1 MLRLNDKMNSTVW
14 SFSFDMGNWVHGR
27 MPQSDRD
34 RGITFRW
41 EKVMEALLR
50 DTILFKKFFVK
61 VIFFAVSEQYNVN
74 WYTRMHRA
82 CFWRVPKAK
91 SPNVYLFE

>member
-1 MLRLNDKMNSTVW
+1 
-14 SFSFDMGNWVHGR
+14 
-27 MPQSDRD
+27 
-34 RGITFRW
+34 
-41 EKVMEALLR
+41 
-50 DTILFKKFFVK
+50 VK